1 MRSLGFALYLS
12 IVGVGSFI
20 SGFLVLVIQKVGACL
35 GEDWFSD
42 NLNRSHLGYFYWV
55 LAALSSVELV
65 LYLYFARSFVYNQR
79 KKRSG
84 AA

>member
-12 IVGVGSFI
+12 IFGVGSFI
-20 SGFLVLVIQKVGACL
+20 SGFFILVIENVSTWW

-42 NLNRSHLGYFYWV
+42 NLNRAHLDYFYWLLV
-55 LAALSSVELV
+55 ALSSVELL
-65 LYLYFARSFVYNQR
+65 LYLYFARSFVFNQGR
-79 KKRSG
+79 NGNG